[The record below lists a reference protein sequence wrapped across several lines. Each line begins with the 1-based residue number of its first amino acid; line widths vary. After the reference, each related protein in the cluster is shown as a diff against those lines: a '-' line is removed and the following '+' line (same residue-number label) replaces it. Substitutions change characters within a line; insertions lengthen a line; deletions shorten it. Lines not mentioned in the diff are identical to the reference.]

1 MGWASRAFVAAALA
15 LLFVAGAST
24 HAGRVNTSKARGD
37 QSGYLQDA
45 KNIYANWHETGAP
58 RLIGERNRMP
68 LYPAVLLLAYD
79 PWRSDDTFFER
90 AKRLNIYLAL
100 LLLGAVWWLAARTL
114 TAHAAANLTGVAAFG
129 WFVFKAGYSQSEL
142 LFYTFFFAAFLAC
155 TSLFSRRPRPG
166 LLPRAAVAGG
176 LCGLAHLTK
185 AATLPFVG
193 LTLAIGLAWAVSP
206 VAAPRHTADGT
217 RAATMR
223 VRMSAIALLAAVFLL
238 CLWPYISTSKRVFG
252 SYFYNVNSTFYAWYD
267 SWPQASVGTALHG
280 DGAHFPDMPAAEL
293 PGPSRYWR
301 AHTTAQIVARMNG
314 GFRDMG
320 VVLRR
325 DFDLLPYL
333 GLYLG
338 TALLLMVAR
347 PRAAAHLVAER
358 AWQSVFVAVY
368 GVTYLLA
375 TAFYHPIS
383 GTGTGRFLLAHALP
397 LFYVLARFIASDRFS
412 DLEGRI
418 AGVRLVPAHFDRAV
432 TTVLLFNCAVRLWPR
447 LMGTYGGF

>member
-1 MGWASRAFVAAALA
+1 
-15 LLFVAGAST
+15 
-24 HAGRVNTSKARGD
+24 
-37 QSGYLQDA
+37 
-45 KNIYANWHETGAP
+45 
-58 RLIGERNRMP
+58 
-68 LYPAVLLLAYD
+68 
-79 PWRSDDTFFER
+79 
-90 AKRLNIYLAL
+90 
-100 LLLGAVWWLAARTL
+100 
-114 TAHAAANLTGVAAFG
+114 
-129 WFVFKAGYSQSEL
+129 
-142 LFYTFFFAAFLAC
+142 
-155 TSLFSRRPRPG
+155 
-166 LLPRAAVAGG
+166 
-176 LCGLAHLTK
+176 
-185 AATLPFVG
+185 
-193 LTLAIGLAWAVSP
+193 
-206 VAAPRHTADGT
+206 
-217 RAATMR
+217 
-223 VRMSAIALLAAVFLL
+223 MSAIALLAAVFLL